1 MRARLAALG
10 AGGVQART
18 FHAAALAQLRYF
30 DPESVGRIL
39 PSKALTLRHI
49 ANSLPAPFKFRPAGD
64 LATEIE
70 WARNR
75 RITPERYRAS
85 VGDHQPPI
93 PDDLMLRV
101 YRRYEEVRQAKGLT
115 DFEDLL
121 ELAIRLYDERPD
133 AAEAF
138 RARYLAFTV
147 D

>member
-49 ANSLPAPFKFRPAGD
+49 ANSLPTPFRFRPAGD

-75 RITPERYRAS
+75 RIAPERYRAS
-85 VGDHQPPI
+85 LGDHVPPI

-101 YRRYEEVRQAKGLT
+101 YRRYEEVKRAQAPSA
-115 DFEDLL
+115 FQDLL
-121 ELAIRLYDERPD
+121 E
-133 AAEAF
+133 AA
-138 RARYLAFTV
+138 
-147 D
+147 